1 MSSLPR
7 AHAAGPLA
15 AAGLMAFVLAAP
27 LAAQLGVGGDVTMP
41 SRYVWRG
48 VTRSQAVVVQ
58 PALFLAT
65 GGARDSLRAGLWT
78 SWDLSTTRADQL
90 SDRGPGQDGR
100 TEANVWVMY
109 QREQGT
115 TTLAAGAIGYRFRH
129 DGPVARRSDRWNTTE
144 LYGSVQAR
152 GFRFAPRL
160 DAWWDVDRVRGWYFE
175 ASAGVPV
182 LGNIEGVPFWAVY
195 LRALAGYSA
204 GQERN
209 RRRPE
214 ELAYFASSGLTHVLF
229 SVSSNFAI
237 PGIKVESL
245 RDRVTLMLD
254 FNTQINRD
262 RRTKVTSAATPPSEK
277 GVKFWLSLTAAVPAA
292 RLF

>member
-1 MSSLPR
+1 MSSI
-7 AHAAGPLA
+7 
-15 AAGLMAFVLAAP
+15 AAGLMAFVLATP

-48 VTRSQAVVVQ
+48 VTRSQALVVQ

-109 QREQGT
+109 QREEGT

-209 RRRPE
+209 RGRPE
-214 ELAYFASSGLTHVLF
+214 ELAYFANSGLTHVLL
-229 SVSSNFAI
+229 SVSSNLAI

-245 RDRVTLMLD
+245 RDRVTLVLD

-262 RRTKVTSAATPPSEK
+262 QRTKATNAATPPSEK
-277 GVKFWLSLTAAVPAA
+277 RVKFWLSLTAAVPAA